1 MNEDLSTYIIKELGK
16 PGARKAI
23 VRKVC
28 QRGGLSW
35 RAAEQYVALV
45 EAQYRR
51 KTASRRTPALLYLS
65 IVILL
70 LGIGILGLNLQDL
83 IVFFQ
88 QSLPGQVANFQGSD
102 SQWTALLT
110 GLGLT
115 VGGLVGLWKAYGI
128 LFAE

>member
-1 MNEDLSTYIIKELGK
+1 MNKDLSTYIIEELGK
-16 PGARKAI
+16 PRARKAI

-28 QRGGLSW
+28 QRSGLSW
-35 RAAEQYVALV
+35 RAAEQYVALL

-51 KTASRRTPALLYLS
+51 KMASRRTPVLLFIS
-65 IVILL
+65 IVVLL
-70 LGIGILGLNLQDL
+70 LGIGILGFNMQSV

-88 QSLPGQVANFQGSD
+88 QNPPGQVTNFQGSD
-102 SQWTALLT
+102 LHWNALLT

-115 VGGLVGLWKAYGI
+115 IGGLFGLWKAYGI

>member
-1 MNEDLSTYIIKELGK
+1 MNEDLSTYFIKELGK
-16 PGARKAI
+16 PSARKAI

-28 QRGGLSW
+28 QRSGLNW

-51 KTASRRTPALLYLS
+51 KMASRRTPALLFLS
-65 IVILL
+65 IIILL
-70 LGIGILGLNLQDL
+70 LGIGILGFNMQSM

-88 QSLPGQVANFQGSD
+88 QNLLGQVADLQGND
-102 SQWTALLT
+102 FHWTMLLT

-115 VGGLVGLWKAYGI
+115 VGGLFGLWKAYGI